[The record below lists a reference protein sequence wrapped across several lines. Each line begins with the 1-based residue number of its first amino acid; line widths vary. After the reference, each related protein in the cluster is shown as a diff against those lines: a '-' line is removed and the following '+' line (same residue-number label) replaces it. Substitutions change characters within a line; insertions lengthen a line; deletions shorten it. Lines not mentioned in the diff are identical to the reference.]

1 MIRAV
6 SIVAGRSTRTQPVS
20 RSRRRGAGQ
29 VTPGTWRRPIHRDR
43 RDRRRAWFARCTV
56 HSAGCTVYCAATSNP
71 SILRCFTRIQGPA
84 GKGIALLDVHP
95 RRAARFRHGQRHAP
109 QVPGQAAG
117 TGALHRV
124 TPVGVNLASPPDRGR
139 DTRAT
144 PRSCPGS
151 CAGAF
156 GRRACEWRS
165 PTTATCSGPS
175 TRTGFNRIVD
185 HIRFQRPSMFNYATQ
200 AIADNPA
207 SLCRPIVAHP
217 RLNQHGNPLITIIDP
232 LPLPGSQLRPE
243 LLGPAGRR
251 QDRLPS
257 RRTW

>member
-124 TPVGVNLASPPDRGR
+124 TPVGVNLASPPARGR

-151 CAGAF
+151 CAAAF

-165 PTTATCSGPS
+165 PITAMCSGPS
-175 TRTGFNRIVD
+175 TRTASTGSSTTSGSSGRRCSTTPRRRSPTTSLALPVD
-185 HIRFQRPSMFNYATQ
+185 RGA
-200 AIADNPA
+200 PA
-207 SLCRPIVAHP
+207 AQPARQSAGHDHRSAAAAGQP
-217 RLNQHGNPLITIIDP
+217 
-232 LPLPGSQLRPE
+232 LRPE
-243 LLGPAGRR
+243 LLGPDRRR

-257 RRTW
+257 RRTS